1 VKQYQSG
8 IVSADC
14 IGSVFFNKDK
24 AEKRH

>member
-14 IGSVFFNKDK
+14 IGSVFV
-24 AEKRH
+24 